1 MINNRIIFAIIM
13 SSIIFGQNLSE
24 KPRKPFMNTDD
35 ISFLGTSN
43 RITSIL
49 DEAKQFLSDAIIALP
64 GGVGTWE
71 ELFEALA
78 WNQLG
83 INSKPIVLFNVDN
96 YYSKLFEFTEFSVNE
111 GFLPEST
118 KDELFIS
125 DSLSNVFNFIN
136 SFKERDTQD
145 WFNKLGR

>member
-49 DEAKQFLSDAIIALP
+49 DEAKQFLSDAIIADVNSDTVEVVYNIKKVFDLLSDVEQI
-64 GGVGTWE
+64 GVRE
-71 ELFEALA
+71 ELDKKGKKIYDDLRKE
-78 WNQLG
+78 N
-83 INSKPIVLFNVDN
+83 
-96 YYSKLFEFTEFSVNE
+96 
-111 GFLPEST
+111 
-118 KDELFIS
+118 
-125 DSLSNVFNFIN
+125 DSLLKSGMTQKQIN
-136 SFKERDTQD
+136 AMRLKRHKE
-145 WFNKLGR
+145 K